1 MRDPV
6 QYVKWAVVAMAV
18 LIGVLFLVKLVS
30 GTL

>member
-6 QYVKWAVVAMAV
+6 QYLKWAVVV
-18 LIGVLFLVKLVS
+18 ISVVIGVLFLVRLAT